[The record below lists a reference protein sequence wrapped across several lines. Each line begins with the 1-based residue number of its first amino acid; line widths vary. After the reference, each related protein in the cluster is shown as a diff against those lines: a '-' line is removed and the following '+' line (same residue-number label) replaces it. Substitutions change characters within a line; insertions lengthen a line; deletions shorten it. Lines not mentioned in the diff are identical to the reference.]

1 MAGPAALLLSGCRYA
16 GRAPT
21 MALPPAPR
29 AIIVPSLV
37 KVVVARSEGELSVA
51 CPGGGSWYAD
61 AEGEQTLIAT
71 GSGPWLTDCEDGRLT
86 LDKDRQ
92 AATVIELYCADDVF
106 KLGRRTYRGR
116 LRIRAGAQGGI
127 IATNIVPPA
136 DYLCSVVGSEL
147 YANWPL
153 DTLMAQAVAARTFM
167 LYSLAAKGYMSA
179 ADMAYRGVEAECRS
193 ADLAVTLTDGIILTY
208 DERILP
214 AYFQSTCGGH
224 TAPADKA
231 FAQEPIG
238 PLQGV
243 ACQWCGRSPT
253 HRWKARIAGYRIR
266 RALRERGLGLE
277 SVVARVVGISP
288 VGTEPDGYARFVD
301 VVWSPGADGPIR
313 LGANAFRRAVGTR
326 LLRSV
331 SFTVSEDG
339 GTFVFEGRGHGH
351 GVGMCQWGAHGLAQ
365 AGGTWRDILNHYY
378 PGAAIQ
384 TTR

>member
-1 MAGPAALLLSGCRYA
+1 MAF
-16 GRAPT
+16 
-21 MALPPAPR
+21 PPAPH
-29 AIIVPSLV
+29 AISAPSHV
-37 KVVVARSEGELSVA
+37 KVVVARSGGELSVA

-61 AEGEQTLIAT
+61 AEGERTLIAT
-71 GSGPWLTDCEDGRLT
+71 GSGPWLAGCEGGRLM
-86 LDKDRQ
+86 LDKKGQ
-92 AATVIELYCADDVF
+92 AATAIELYCADDVF

-116 LRIRAGAQGGI
+116 LRISARSQGGI

-136 DYLCSVVGSEL
+136 DYLRSVVGSEL
-147 YANWPL
+147 YEDWPL

-167 LYSLAAKGYMSA
+167 LCALAAKGYMSA

-193 ADLAVTLTDGIILTY
+193 ADLAVGLTDGIILTY

-214 AYFQSTCGGH
+214 AYFHSTCGGH

-231 FAQEPIG
+231 FAEEPIG

-243 ACQWCGRSPT
+243 PCEWCWQSPT
-253 HRWKARIAGYRIR
+253 HRWRARIPGYRIR

-277 SVVARVVGISP
+277 SPLARVVAVSP

-301 VVWSPGADGPIR
+301 VVWSPAADGPIR
-313 LGANAFRRAVGTR
+313 MGANAFRRAVGSR
-326 LLRSV
+326 LLRSAC
-331 SFTVSEDG
+331 FTVRADG
-339 GTFVFEGRGHGH
+339 SRFVFDGRGHGH
-351 GVGMCQWGAHGLAQ
+351 GVGMCQWGAHGLAE

-384 TTR
+384 KTR